1 MTIPA
6 ARTDPAARA
15 DSVTPPPRTAF
26 PGERPWTWWLGS
38 AGAVFLGAV
47 LLVATWAKAIHPA
60 AFAEQIRLEGL
71 DFLLPAMAVVYLAL
85 ALEGGLGVALLLN
98 LRRLWVLV
106 PAALLVAFFVF
117 LNGRGWYLDAHG
129 LREQAAACG
138 CFGNLVER
146 TPEQAFWQD
155 LLLLVPPLVLA
166 FLGRP
171 RGARRFPP
179 VRSALVAVAAV
190 ATLVLAW
197 RAPSLPL
204 DDLATRLSPGVAVAD
219 VCAGGGGGDEGVAVC
234 LDAVVPEL
242 AAGEHVVVLADLGD
256 EAFTA
261 AVDRLNAYAFAARSG
276 ELPPLWVLTTA
287 TPEAQ
292 RAFFWQWAPVFEIR
306 EVPEALIAPLYRR
319 LPRSFRVEVGVVG
332 ETWSGLP
339 PLPEADRPESGL
351 N

>member
-1 MTIPA
+1 MTAPA
-6 ARTDPAARA
+6 ASPEPAVAPSRPA
-15 DSVTPPPRTAF
+15 VSGD
-26 PGERPWTWWLGS
+26 RPWTWWLGS
-38 AGAVFLGAV
+38 AAAVFLGAV
-47 LLVATWAKAIHPA
+47 FLVATWAKAIHPS

-71 DFLLPAMAVVYLAL
+71 DFLLPAMAVVYVAL
-85 ALEGGLGVALLLN
+85 VLEGALGVALLVN

-106 PAALLVAFFVF
+106 PAALLVVFFLF
-117 LNGRGWYLDAHG
+117 LTGRGWYLEAHG
-129 LREQAAACG
+129 LREEAAACG

-179 VRSALVAVAAV
+179 VRIALVAAAAL
-190 ATLVLAW
+190 ATLVLTW
-197 RAPSLPL
+197 QAPSLPL

-219 VCAGGGGGDEGVAVC
+219 VCAGGGDDEGVAVC

-242 AAGEHVVVLADLGD
+242 SAGEHVVVLADLED

-261 AVDRLNAYAFAARSG
+261 AVDRLNAHAFAARSG

-287 TPEAQ
+287 SPEAQ

-319 LPRSFRVEVGVVG
+319 LPRSFRVEDAVVT

-339 PLPEADRPESGL
+339 PLPEADSPESGL
-351 N
+351 S

>member
-1 MTIPA
+1 M
-6 ARTDPAARA
+6 TDPAASPEPA
-15 DSVTPPPRTAF
+15 ASPSRTAVS
-26 PGERPWTWWLGS
+26 GDRPWTWWLGS
-38 AGAVFLGAV
+38 AAAVFLGAV
-47 LLVATWAKAIHPA
+47 FLVATWAKAIHPS
-60 AFAEQIRLEGL
+60 AFADQIRLEGL
-71 DFLLPAMAVVYLAL
+71 DIVLPAMAVVYVAL
-85 ALEGGLGVALLLN
+85 ALEGALGVALLVN

-106 PAALLVAFFVF
+106 PAALLIVFFLF
-117 LNGRGWYLDAHG
+117 LTGRGWYMEANG
-129 LREQAAACG
+129 LREQGAACG

-179 VRSALVAVAAV
+179 VRTALVAVAAL
-190 ATLVLAW
+190 AALVLAW

-219 VCAGGGGGDEGVAVC
+219 VCAGGGGDEGVAVC
-234 LDAVVPEL
+234 LDAAVPEL
-242 AAGEHVVVLADLGD
+242 VAGEHVVVLADLED
-256 EAFTA
+256 EALTA
-261 AVDRLNAYAFAARSG
+261 AVDRLNAHAFAARSG

-287 TPEAQ
+287 SPEAQ

-319 LPRSFRVEVGVVG
+319 LPRSFRVEDGVVT

-339 PLPEADRPESGL
+339 PLPEADLPESGL
-351 N
+351 S

>member
-1 MTIPA
+1 MTVPA
-6 ARTDPAARA
+6 ARPDSATPA
-15 DSVTPPPRTAF
+15 SRTAVS
-26 PGERPWTWWLGS
+26 GDRPWTWWLGS
-38 AGAVFLGAV
+38 AAAVFLGAV
-47 LLVATWAKAIHPA
+47 FLVATWAKAIHPS

-71 DFLLPAMAVVYLAL
+71 DFLLPAMTVVYLAL
-85 ALEGGLGVALLLN
+85 ALEGALGVALLLN

-106 PAALLVAFFVF
+106 PAALLVVFFLF
-117 LNGRGWYLDAHG
+117 LTGRGWYMEAHG
-129 LREQAAACG
+129 LREQGAACG

-155 LLLLVPPLVLA
+155 LLLLVPPLALA
-166 FLGRP
+166 FLGRL
-171 RGARRFPP
+171 RGVRRFPP
-179 VRSALVAVAAV
+179 VRTALVAVAAV

-197 RAPSLPL
+197 QAPSLPL

-219 VCAGGGGGDEGVAVC
+219 LCAGGGDDERVAVC

-242 AAGEHVVVLADLGD
+242 SAGEHVVVLADLED

-261 AVDRLNAYAFAARSG
+261 AVDRLNAHAFAARSG

-287 TPEAQ
+287 SPEAQ

-306 EVPEALIAPLYRR
+306 EVPEALVAPLYRR
-319 LPRSFRVEVGVVG
+319 LPRSFRVEDGVVT

-339 PLPEADRPESGL
+339 PLPEADLPESGL
-351 N
+351 S

>member
-1 MTIPA
+1 MTAPA
-6 ARTDPAARA
+6 ARPEPAASPRRTTVVA
-15 DSVTPPPRTAF
+15 D
-26 PGERPWTWWLGS
+26 RPWTWWLGS
-38 AGAVFLGAV
+38 AGGVFLGAV
-47 LLVATWAKAIHPA
+47 LLVATWAKAIHPL
-60 AFAEQIRLEGL
+60 AFAEQVRLEGI

-85 ALEGGLGVALLLN
+85 VLEGALGVALLVN

-117 LNGRGWYLDAHG
+117 LTGRGWYLEAHG
-129 LREQAAACG
+129 LREQAVGCG

-146 TPEQAFWQD
+146 TPEEAFWQD
-155 LLLLVPPLVLA
+155 LLLLVPPLALA

-179 VRSALVAVAAV
+179 VRSALVAVAAL
-190 ATLVLAW
+190 ATLVLTW

-219 VCAGGGGGDEGVAVC
+219 VCAGGGGGERVAVC
-234 LDAVVPEL
+234 LDAAVPEL
-242 AAGEHVVVLADLGD
+242 AAGEHVVVLADLED

-261 AVDRLNAYAFAARSG
+261 AVDRLNAHAFAARSG

-287 TPEAQ
+287 TAEAQ

-319 LPRSFRVEVGVVG
+319 LPRAFRVEDGVVT

-339 PLPEADRPESGL
+339 PLPEADQPESGL
-351 N
+351 S